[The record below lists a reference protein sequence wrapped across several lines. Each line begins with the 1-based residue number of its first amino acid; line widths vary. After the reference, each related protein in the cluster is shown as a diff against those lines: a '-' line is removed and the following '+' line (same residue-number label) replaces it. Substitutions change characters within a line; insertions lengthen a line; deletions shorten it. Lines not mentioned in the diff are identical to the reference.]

1 MGTTITDLITSRVIN
16 STWQLEH
23 YYIMVN
29 NKNSVMVALLVGS
42 LATVA
47 LASTRYHG
55 SHSGG
60 FGGVGGV
67 GGVGGLGGVG
77 GFGNLGL
84 GAGLGVGHGVGGRLG
99 AGGSSGSCRYWCK
112 TPQGQAYCCE
122 GANEPIALPSVKPG
136 RCPPVRP
143 QCPPVRNFRPPTTCS
158 NDSKC
163 RGAEK
168 CCYDTCLQEHTCK
181 LPTSYY

>member
-47 LASTRYHG
+47 LASPSTRYHG

-60 FGGVGGV
+60 FGSVGGFGGAGGFGGV
-67 GGVGGLGGVG
+67 GGVGG
-77 GFGNLGL
+77 
-84 GAGLGVGHGVGGRLG
+84 GLGV
-99 AGGSSGSCRYWCK
+99 GGSSGSCRYWCK

-122 GANEPIALPSVKPG
+122 GANEPIALPSVNPG

>member
-1 MGTTITDLITSRVIN
+1 MGTTITNLNTSRVIN

-47 LASTRYHG
+47 LATPSTRYHG

-60 FGGVGGV
+60 SGGVGGFGGVGGLR
-67 GGVGGLGGVG
+67 GVGGLGGVG
-77 GFGNLGL
+77 GFGNSGL
-84 GAGLGVGHGVGGRLG
+84 GAGLGVGHGVGGGLG
-99 AGGSSGSCRYWCK
+99 VGGSSGSCRYWCK

-168 CCYDTCLQEHTCK
+168 CCYDTC
-181 LPTSYY
+181 

>member
-1 MGTTITDLITSRVIN
+1 MGTTITNLNTSTVIN

-23 YYIMVN
+23 YYMMVN

-42 LATVA
+42 LAAVA
-47 LASTRYHG
+47 IASPSKRYFG
-55 SHSGG
+55 SQSGG
-60 FGGVGGV
+60 FGSAGGFGSVGGV
-67 GGVGGLGGVG
+67 GSVG

-84 GAGLGVGHGVGGRLG
+84 GAGLGVGHGVGGGLG
-99 AGGSSGSCRYWCK
+99 VGGSSGSCRYWCK

-163 RGAEK
+163 RGSEK
-168 CCYDTCLQEHTCK
+168 C
-181 LPTSYY
+181 

>member
-1 MGTTITDLITSRVIN
+1 MGTTITNLNTSRVIN

-47 LASTRYHG
+47 LASPSTRYHG

-60 FGGVGGV
+60 FGSVGGFGGAGGFGGV
-67 GGVGGLGGVG
+67 GGVGGLGA
-77 GFGNLGL
+77 FGNLGL
-84 GAGLGVGHGVGGRLG
+84 GAGLGVGHGVGGGLG
-99 AGGSSGSCRYWCK
+99 VGGSSGSCRYWCK

-122 GANEPIALPSVKPG
+122 GANEPIAL
-136 RCPPVRP
+136 
-143 QCPPVRNFRPPTTCS
+143 
-158 NDSKC
+158 
-163 RGAEK
+163 
-168 CCYDTCLQEHTCK
+168 
-181 LPTSYY
+181 

>member
-1 MGTTITDLITSRVIN
+1 MGTTITDLNTSRVIN

-23 YYIMVN
+23 YYRMVN

-60 FGGVGGV
+60 FGGVGG
-67 GGVGGLGGVG
+67 
-77 GFGNLGL
+77 FGNSGL
-84 GAGLGVGHGVGGRLG
+84 GAGLGVGHGVGGGLG
-99 AGGSSGSCRYWCK
+99 VGGSSGSCRYWCK

-143 QCPPVRNFRPPTTCS
+143 
-158 NDSKC
+158 
-163 RGAEK
+163 
-168 CCYDTCLQEHTCK
+168 
-181 LPTSYY
+181 